1 MKCGEKPFQRKEY
14 FVAMTIKCLLL
25 YFVNLLG
32 IPIVGAR
39 HVLPTPLFPKL
50 WVRGVGKK
58 LFCEMQLF
66 FNKITLFYSH
76 FSS

>member
-1 MKCGEKPFQRKEY
+1 
-14 FVAMTIKCLLL
+14 MTIKCLLL

-50 WVRGVGKK
+50 WVRGVWKETV
-58 LFCEMQLF
+58 L
-66 FNKITLFYSH
+66 
-76 FSS
+76 

>member
-25 YFVNLLG
+25 YFVDLLG
-32 IPIVGAR
+32 IPIVGER

-50 WVRGVGKK
+50 WVEWGGKES
-58 LFCEMQLF
+58 F
-66 FNKITLFYSH
+66 
-76 FSS
+76 